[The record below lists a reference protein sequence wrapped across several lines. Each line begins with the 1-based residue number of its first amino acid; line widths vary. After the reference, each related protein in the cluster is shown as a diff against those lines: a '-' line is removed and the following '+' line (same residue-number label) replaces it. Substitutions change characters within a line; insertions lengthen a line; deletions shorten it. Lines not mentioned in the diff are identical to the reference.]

1 MAVASAE
8 PRSARMGLVLA
19 ASAAGTVF
27 EWYDFF
33 IFGSLL
39 SIITKHFFAA
49 AGETQGYIFALLTF
63 AVGFA
68 VRPFGGLVFGYFG
81 DRTGRKRTFLITI
94 TIMGIA
100 TFAIGLLPDTSVLG
114 NAAAYLLV
122 GLRILQGFA
131 VGGEYGGAAI
141 YVAEHS
147 DPGRRG
153 AATGWI
159 QVAATI
165 GLFLALTTILSVAA
179 LAFFTVNAVN
189 AAGVPLSWNAPL
201 PGVNLSLF
209 QIFLLIALLI
219 AVFWISSRTKRF
231 LFNRFLAKSGLDR
244 SLQYAIAQIV
254 SNVVLIVGIFIVLD
268 NAGIHLGALT
278 VFAGA
283 VGVGVGFGLQNIA
296 SNFISGLVILAERPI
311 TVGDRVEVAGIAG
324 QVQHIRARSTVI
336 VTNDNITMI
345 VPNTKFIDS
354 PVTNWTYG
362 DPRVRFR
369 LPVGVAYGSDVNKV
383 REALLAAAEENSNT
397 LKDPEPSV
405 FLEKFGEN
413 SIDFELVVWSSEMSY
428 RPRRYRSDL
437 NFAMEQKLRE
447 AGIEIAFPQRDL
459 HIRSGVLKVQNVD
472 AADRHAR

>member
-1 MAVASAE
+1 MDFGLLQKPLLHVFGHDVSFLGIVAFVIWFSI
-8 PRSARMGLVLA
+8 GVLA
-19 ASAAGTVF
+19 AR
-27 EWYDFF
+27 
-33 IFGSLL
+33 
-39 SIITKHFFAA
+39 
-49 AGETQGYIFALLTF
+49 ALQSD
-63 AVGFA
+63 A
-68 VRPFGGLVFGYFG
+68 VRRIFSRFKIDVN
-81 DRTGRKRTFLITI
+81 LI
-94 TIMGIA
+94 
-100 TFAIGLLPDTSVLG
+100 AI
-114 NAAAYLLV
+114 
-122 GLRILQGFA
+122 
-131 VGGEYGGAAI
+131 
-141 YVAEHS
+141 
-147 DPGRRG
+147 
-153 AATGWI
+153 
-159 QVAATI
+159 
-165 GLFLALTTILSVAA
+165 LTTILSVAA
-179 LAFFTVNAVN
+179 VAFFTMNAVN

-201 PGVNLSLF
+201 PGVTLSLV

-254 SNVVLIVGIFIVLD
+254 SNIVLIIGIFIVLD

-383 REALLAAAEENSNT
+383 REALLAAASENANT
-397 LKDPEPSV
+397 LKDPAPSV

-437 NFAMEQKLRE
+437 NFAMEQKLRD

-472 AADRHAR
+472 AANRSASRTDSSRGENAR

>member
-1 MAVASAE
+1 MDFGLLQKPLLHVFGHDVSFLGIVAF
-8 PRSARMGLVLA
+8 VIW
-19 ASAAGTVF
+19 F
-27 EWYDFF
+27 
-33 IFGSLL
+33 
-39 SIITKHFFAA
+39 SIGVFAA
-49 AGETQGYIFALLTF
+49 RALQSDVFRRFLSRFKIETN
-63 AVGFA
+63 
-68 VRPFGGLVFGYFG
+68 
-81 DRTGRKRTFLITI
+81 LI
-94 TIMGIA
+94 
-100 TFAIGLLPDTSVLG
+100 AI
-114 NAAAYLLV
+114 
-122 GLRILQGFA
+122 
-131 VGGEYGGAAI
+131 
-141 YVAEHS
+141 
-147 DPGRRG
+147 
-153 AATGWI
+153 
-159 QVAATI
+159 
-165 GLFLALTTILSVAA
+165 LTTILSLAA

-201 PGVNLSLF
+201 PGVTLSLF

-219 AVFWISSRTKRF
+219 AVFWISSQTKRF

-383 REALLAAAEENSNT
+383 RQALLAAASENANT
-397 LKDPEPSV
+397 LKDPAPSV
-405 FLEKFGEN
+405 FLDKFGD
-413 SIDFELVVWSSEMSY
+413 STIDFELVVWSMEMSY
-428 RPRRYRSDL
+428 RPRRFKSDL
-437 NFAMEQKLRE
+437 NFAIANKFKERQ
-447 AGIEIAFPQRDL
+447 IEIPYPQRDL
-459 HIRSGVLKVQNVD
+459 RLRGGSVQVQLATQDRAREQVEKNPVD
-472 AADRHAR
+472 A